1 MTNYEAIIEK
11 VLDTDFDKV
20 FEGGIEAVRNATKE
34 CFSEFAEC
42 VMTYEGSD
50 AYYDANYGNWLPG
63 DAPEFEV
70 YGYESYIEAVVDELS
85 FAIAR
90 FYGIEQTKELELAVE
105 KNLSDLTDGEILNA
119 KDFEE
124 EAIENYDNY

>member
-20 FEGGIEAVRNATKE
+20 FEGGIEAVRTITKE
-34 CFSEFAEC
+34 CFSECADC

-50 AYYDANYGNWLPG
+50 DYYDASYGNWLPG

-70 YGYESYIEAVVDELS
+70 YGYESYIKAIVDELS

-105 KNLSDLTDGEILNA
+105 QNLSDLTDGEVLDTD
-119 KDFEE
+119 DFEE